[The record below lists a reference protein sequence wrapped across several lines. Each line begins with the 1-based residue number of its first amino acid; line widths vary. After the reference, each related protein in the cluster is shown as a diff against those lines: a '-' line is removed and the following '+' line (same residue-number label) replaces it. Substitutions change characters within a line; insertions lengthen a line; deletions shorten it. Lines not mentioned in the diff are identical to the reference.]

1 MQHKKMISA
10 LMAGLLVFM
19 MAGCGSV
26 PSDSEIKKAL
36 EDGTIHYA
44 SKNINLVAV
53 AASAGDSEE
62 MRAAAEEILN
72 EKGVTYTN
80 IIPDPGSDFY
90 KNFICEMAGFPMT
103 YIVDREGN
111 MIGAPLVGVVKN
123 QEKTLMKR
131 LELTKK

>member
-44 SKNINLVAV
+44 SNGIKIHQRWRSLFGMEQRLQRQWT
-53 AASAGDSEE
+53 SGRS
-62 MRAAAEEILN
+62 
-72 EKGVTYTN
+72 G
-80 IIPDPGSDFY
+80 G
-90 KNFICEMAGFPMT
+90 
-103 YIVDREGN
+103 IV
-111 MIGAPLVGVVKN
+111 
-123 QEKTLMKR
+123 Q
-131 LELTKK
+131 